1 MTVEPPVASGRT
13 YPITAVG
20 GRSPAALAD
29 FVGATQITLLNDG
42 QLHLLIG
49 GGARV
54 SATVRFHQKDPGP
67 DDKDIRVWT
76 ITDEGAGHFVA
87 VPCARF

>member
-1 MTVEPPVASGRT
+1 MTVEPPVASGLNYT
-13 YPITAVG
+13 ITAVG

-29 FVGATQITLLNDG
+29 FVGTTEIILLKDG
-42 QLHLLIG
+42 RVHLLIG

-54 SATVRFHQKDPGP
+54 SAAVRFHQKAPGP
-67 DDKDIRVWT
+67 DDKDVRVWT
-76 ITDEGAGHFVA
+76 ITDEGAGIFVA

>member
-1 MTVEPPVASGRT
+1 MTFETPVGSGQR
-13 YPITAVG
+13 YPVTAVG
-20 GRSPAALAD
+20 GQSPAALAD
-29 FVGATQITLLNDG
+29 FVGTTEITLLKDG
-42 QLHLLIG
+42 QVHLLIG

-67 DDKDIRVWT
+67 DAKDVRVWT
-76 ITDEGAGHFVA
+76 ITDEGAGNFVA

>member
-1 MTVEPPVASGRT
+1 MTVEPPVASGLNYT
-13 YPITAVG
+13 ITAVG

-29 FVGATQITLLNDG
+29 FVGTTEITLLKDG
-42 QLHLLIG
+42 RVHLLIG

-54 SATVRFHQKDPGP
+54 SAAVRFHQKAPGP
-67 DDKDIRVWT
+67 DDKDVRVWT
-76 ITDEGAGHFVA
+76 ITDEGAGNFVA

>member
-1 MTVEPPVASGRT
+1 MTVEPPVASGQN
-13 YPITAVG
+13 YLVSSVG
-20 GRSPAALAD
+20 GHSPAALAD
-29 FVGATQITLLNDG
+29 FVGATEITLLKDG
-42 QLHLLIG
+42 QVHLLIG

-67 DDKDIRVWT
+67 DAKDVRVWT
-76 ITDEGAGHFVA
+76 ITDEGAGNFVA